1 MTLAS
6 KTGEV
11 KFLQQGKRGM
21 LPYPAGKYEL
31 HTSYVCTDMLA
42 PYVLYNGIYYVM
54 NQVTTWVGQG
64 VPSNINNPQ
73 KDYAVNGTKATWI
86 PFEDYKAIYVELLMA
101 NFAKLAS
108 AVFYDDYM
116 FSQQGID
123 ANGNPTLNYKGFGS
137 NDFTPNILL
146 DFKTGYAK
154 LINADIVG
162 ILRAKAVY
170 TSFKQL
176 GFESGYVLD
185 PLNDGLNILTQGNGF
200 TPTLVLPSPTDWDGV
215 QLTIYIPTPSTRLN
229 TAIYI
234 KNNNGYF
241 EYNKRVYDEK
251 YNRYLCYAGYTRLQ
265 SVDGSWYI
273 ESVTKDDLSKV

>member
-11 KFLQQGKRGM
+11 KYRQRGARGR
-21 LPYPAGKYEL
+21 LPYPAGEYSM
-31 HTSYVCTDMLA
+31 TVTYTCTDSTA
-42 PYVLYNGIYYVM
+42 PYVLNNGIYYVM
-54 NQVTTWVGQG
+54 NKTTSWVGQG
-64 VPSNINNPQ
+64 VASNQNTPQ
-73 KDYAVNGTKATWI
+73 KDYAVNGSKATWI
-86 PFEDYKAIYVELLMA
+86 PFEDYKAIYVEILMS

-108 AVFYDDYM
+108 VVFYGDYM
-116 FSQQGID
+116 FSQQGVD
-123 ANGNPTLNYKGFGS
+123 AAGNPTLNYKGFGS

-170 TSFKQL
+170 TNFKQL
-176 GFESGYVLD
+176 NFESGYVLD
-185 PLNDGLNILTQGNGF
+185 PLNDSTNILTHGNGL
-200 TPTLVLPSPTDWDGV
+200 TPTLVLPSATTWNGLL
-215 QLTIYIPTPSTRLN
+215 LTIYIPTPETRLN

-241 EYNKRVYDEK
+241 EYDKREFEER
-251 YNRYLCYAGYTRLQ
+251 YNRYLAYGGFTKFQAVNGK
-265 SVDGSWYI
+265 WFI
-273 ESVTKDDLSKV
+273 ESVTRDDLSNV